1 MDPGFTTIA
10 MTFTLFWPQA
20 IYRLFPNS
28 MVCVL
33 FSFVFSSLSM
43 KNEQQNK
50 GKKKKK
56 GGLPGGGLKAKMK
69 DDLDDY
75 GEFDGG
81 YVQDYEDFM

>member
-1 MDPGFTTIA
+1 MI
-10 MTFTLFWPQA
+10 
-20 IYRLFPNS
+20 NS
-28 MVCVL
+28 
-33 FSFVFSSLSM
+33 
-43 KNEQQNK
+43 QQNK

-81 YVQDYEDFM
+81 YVQDYEDFMWPPLQNPSHSSSDEPIHLYST

>member
-1 MDPGFTTIA
+1 
-10 MTFTLFWPQA
+10 MT
-20 IYRLFPNS
+20 
-28 MVCVL
+28 
-33 FSFVFSSLSM
+33 
-43 KNEQQNK
+43 NEQQNK

-81 YVQDYEDFM
+81 YVQDFEDFMWPIMFTPLQRMTSPYSQTHVQNQG